1 MERAYS
7 HPQPTRAVEDETMIK
22 KFSMAA
28 MAIAFSAT
36 SSMAATNIT
45 WWHGMGGRNGEVIN
59 EVSQKFN
66 AAQSA
71 CAITPV
77 SKGSYEEALASGIA
91 AFRSG
96 EQPNILQVFDAGAAT
111 IINAKGAVIPAEDI
125 ITKAGYKFDREA
137 FIPGVRSFFAAADGK
152 FVGMPFNSSAP
163 IMYFNTEALK
173 KAGVE
178 APKTWEEFEAAAPKL
193 KEAGF
198 IPLVQTQLTWEFTE
212 NFFSRNNLQFATNN
226 NGYDSTVDTKLKVT
240 DPNLVMMFEKL
251 KAWKDQGYFAY
262 YGAGWNDNQKP
273 FEENKVALWI
283 GSSGSFGGLQKSAQ
297 MPFSAT
303 FLPYWGSI
311 KGAGTNSFIGGAAL
325 FAMSGKSEAENKCV
339 ADFFQF
345 LTSPEIQK
353 FYHQATGYVAITQA
367 AYELAK
373 KEGYYE
379 KQPVAEVGIK
389 QLSLPGGEWSKGYRL
404 GFYPQI
410 RAIMEREYGRI
421 FSGEVSVKDAFD
433 IIEKEGNDLLARF
446 AKTAG

>member
-1 MERAYS
+1 
-7 HPQPTRAVEDETMIK
+7 MIK
-22 KFSMAA
+22 KISMAV
-28 MAIAFSAT
+28 MAVSVSAT

-66 AAQSA
+66 AAQTN

-77 SKGSYEEALASGIA
+77 SKGTYEEALASGIA

-96 EQPNILQVFDAGAAT
+96 DQPNILQVFDAGAAT

-137 FIPGVRSFFAAADGK
+137 FIPGVRYFYAAADGK

-163 IMYFNTEALK
+163 IMYLNTEALK

-226 NGYDSTVDTKLKVT
+226 NGYDSVVDTKLKVT
-240 DPNLVMMFEKL
+240 DPNLIMMFEKL
-251 KAWKDQGYFAY
+251 KSWKDQGYFAY

-283 GSSGSFGGLQKSAQ
+283 GSSGSFGGLQKTAQ

-325 FAMSGKSEAENKCV
+325 FAMAGKPEAENKCV

-353 FYHQATGYVAITQA
+353 FYHEATGYVAITKA
-367 AYELAK
+367 AYELTK

-389 QLSLPGGEWSKGYRL
+389 QLSLQGGEWSKGYRL

-421 FSGEVSVKDAFD
+421 FSGEVSVKDAFN
-433 IIEKEGNDLLARF
+433 IIEKEGNELLARF

>member
-1 MERAYS
+1 
-7 HPQPTRAVEDETMIK
+7 
-22 KFSMAA
+22 
-28 MAIAFSAT
+28 
-36 SSMAATNIT
+36 
-45 WWHGMGGRNGEVIN
+45 
-59 EVSQKFN
+59 VSQKFN

-77 SKGSYEEALASGIA
+77 SKGTYEEALASGIA

-96 EQPNILQVFDAGAAT
+96 DQPNILQVFDAGAAT
-111 IINAKGAVIPAEDI
+111 IINAKGAVIPAEDV

-226 NGYDSTVDTKLKVT
+226 NGYDSVVDTKLKVT

-251 KAWKDQGYFAY
+251 KSWKDQGYFAY

-283 GSSGSFGGLQKSAQ
+283 GSSGSFGGLQKTAQ

-325 FAMSGKSEAENKCV
+325 FAMSGKPEAENKCV

-367 AYELAK
+367 AYELTK

-421 FSGEVSVKDAFD
+421 FSGEVQPKEALE
-433 IIEKEGNDLLARF
+433 IIEKEGNELLARF

>member
-1 MERAYS
+1 
-7 HPQPTRAVEDETMIK
+7 MIK
-22 KFSMAA
+22 KISMAVLA
-28 MAIAFSAT
+28 VSVSAT

-66 AAQSA
+66 AAQTDCSL
-71 CAITPV
+71 TPV

-137 FIPGVRSFFAAADGK
+137 FIPGVRYFYAAADGK

-178 APKTWEEFEAAAPKL
+178 APKTWEEFEAVAPKL

-198 IPLVQTQLTWEFTE
+198 IPLVQSQLTWQFTE
-212 NFFSRNNLQFATNN
+212 NFFSRNNIQFATNN
-226 NGYDSTVDTKLKVT
+226 NGYDSVVDTKLKVT
-240 DPNLVMMFEKL
+240 DPNLIMMFEKL
-251 KAWKDQGYFAY
+251 KSWKDQGYFAY
-262 YGAGWNDNQKP
+262 YGPGWNDNQKP
-273 FEENKVALWI
+273 FEEDKVALWI
-283 GSSGSFGGLQKSAQ
+283 GSSGSFGGLQKTAK

-303 FLPYWGSI
+303 FLPYWSSI

-325 FAMSGKSEAENKCV
+325 FAMSGKSDAENKCV

-345 LTSPEIQK
+345 LTSPEVQK
-353 FYHQATGYVAITQA
+353 FYHEATGYVAITQA

-389 QLSLPGGEWSKGYRL
+389 QLSLQSGEWSKGYRL

-410 RAIMEREYGRI
+410 RSIMEREYGRI
-421 FSGEVSVKDAFD
+421 FSGEVSVKDAFNV
-433 IIEKEGNDLLARF
+433 IEKEGNELLARF
-446 AKTAG
+446 AKTSG

>member
-1 MERAYS
+1 
-7 HPQPTRAVEDETMIK
+7 MIK
-22 KFSMAA
+22 QFSYAA
-28 MAIAFSAT
+28 ISLAFTAT

-45 WWHGMGGRNGEVIN
+45 WWHGMAGRNGEVIN
-59 EVSQKFN
+59 EVAQKFN
-66 AAQSA
+66 AAQTA
-71 CAITPV
+71 CALTPV
-77 SKGSYEEALASGIA
+77 SKGTYEEALASGIA

-111 IINAKGAVIPAEDI
+111 IINAKGAVVPAEDLI
-125 ITKAGYKFDREA
+125 KEAGYDFDRGA
-137 FIPGVRSFFAAADGK
+137 FIEGVRYFYADSDGK

-163 IMYFNTEALK
+163 IMYINDEALK

-178 APKTWEEFEAAAPKL
+178 APKTWEEFEAVAPKL
-193 KEAGF
+193 KEAAY
-198 IPLVQTQLTWEFTE
+198 IPLVQAQLTWQFTE
-212 NFFSRNNLQFATNN
+212 NFFSRNNTQFATNN
-226 NGYDSTVDTKLKVT
+226 NGYDSVVDTKLKVT

-251 KAWKDQGYFAY
+251 KAWADEGYFAY
-262 YGAGWNDNQKP
+262 YGAGWADNQKP

-283 GSSGSFGGLQKSAQ
+283 GSSGSFGGLQKTAQ

-311 KGAGTNSFIGGAAL
+311 EGAGTNSFIGGAAL
-325 FAMSGKSEAENKCV
+325 FAMAGKPAEENKCV

-353 FYHQATGYVAITQA
+353 FYHQATGYVAITKE

-373 KEGYYE
+373 SEGYYE
-379 KQPVAEVGIK
+379 KTPVAEVGIK
-389 QLSLPGGEWSKGYRL
+389 QLMLPGGEWSKGYRL

-410 RAIMEREYGRI
+410 REIMEREYGRI
-421 FSGEVSVKDAFD
+421 FSGETTVKDAFD
-433 IIEKEGNDLLARF
+433 TIEREGNELLARF

>member
-1 MERAYS
+1 
-7 HPQPTRAVEDETMIK
+7 MIK

-28 MAIAFSAT
+28 MAITFSAT

-71 CAITPV
+71 CALTPV
-77 SKGSYEEALASGIA
+77 SKGTYEEALASGIA

-226 NGYDSTVDTKLKVT
+226 NGYDSVVDTKLKVT
-240 DPNLVMMFEKL
+240 DPNLVMMFDKL
-251 KAWKDQGYFAY
+251 KSWKDQGYFAY

-283 GSSGSFGGLQKSAQ
+283 GSSGSFGGLQKTAQ

-345 LTSPEIQK
+345 LTSPELQK
-353 FYHQATGYVAITQA
+353 FYHQATGYVAITKA
-367 AYELAK
+367 AYELTK

-421 FSGEVSVKDAFD
+421 FSGEVQPKEAMQ
-433 IIEKEGNDLLARF
+433 IIEKEGNELLARF

>member
-1 MERAYS
+1 
-7 HPQPTRAVEDETMIK
+7 MIK

-28 MAIAFSAT
+28 MAITFSAT

-178 APKTWEEFEAAAPKL
+178 APKTWEEFEAVAPKL

-226 NGYDSTVDTKLKVT
+226 NGYDSVVDTKLKVT
-240 DPNLVMMFEKL
+240 DPNLVMMFDKL
-251 KAWKDQGYFAY
+251 KSWKDQGYFAY

-283 GSSGSFGGLQKSAQ
+283 GSSGSFGGLQKTAQ

-325 FAMSGKSEAENKCV
+325 FAMSGKPETENKCV

-410 RAIMEREYGRI
+410 RTVMEREYGRI
-421 FSGEVSVKDAFD
+421 FSGEVQPKEALE
-433 IIEKEGNDLLARF
+433 IIEKEGNELLARF

>member
-1 MERAYS
+1 
-7 HPQPTRAVEDETMIK
+7 MIK
-22 KFSMAA
+22 QFSLAA
-28 MAIAFSAT
+28 ISIALTAT
-36 SSMAATNIT
+36 SSLAATNIS
-45 WWHGMGGRNGEVIN
+45 WWHGMAGRNGEVIN
-59 EVSQKFN
+59 EVAQKFN
-66 AAQSA
+66 AAQTA
-71 CAITPV
+71 CALTPV
-77 SKGSYEEALASGIA
+77 SKGTYEEALASGIA

-111 IINAKGAVIPAEDI
+111 IINAKGAVVPAEDLI
-125 ITKAGYKFDREA
+125 KEAGYDFDRNA
-137 FIPGVRSFFAAADGK
+137 FIEGVRYFYADSDGK

-163 IMYFNTEALK
+163 IMYINDEALK

-193 KEAGF
+193 KEAGY
-198 IPLVQTQLTWEFTE
+198 IPLVQAQLTWQFTE
-212 NFFSRNNLQFATNN
+212 NFFSRNNIQFATNN
-226 NGYDSTVDTKLKVT
+226 NGYDSVVDTKLKVT

-251 KAWKDQGYFAY
+251 KSWADEGYFAY

-283 GSSGSFGGLQKSAQ
+283 GSSGSFGGLQKTAQ
-297 MPFSAT
+297 MPFSAN

-311 KGAGTNSFIGGAAL
+311 EGAGTNSFIGGAAL
-325 FAMSGKSEAENKCV
+325 FAMAGKPAEENKCV

-353 FYHQATGYVAITQA
+353 FYHQATGYVAITKE

-373 KEGYYE
+373 SEGYYE
-379 KQPVAEVGIK
+379 KTPVAEVGIK
-389 QLSLPGGEWSKGYRL
+389 QLMLPAGEWSKGYRL

-410 RAIMEREYGRI
+410 REIMEREYGRI
-421 FSGEVSVKDAFD
+421 FSGETTVKDAFD
-433 IIEKEGNDLLARF
+433 TIEREGNELLARF